1 MGYYIDL
8 KTLSFDHFKKWLEQ
22 IEYFIPSRKMLAED
36 INKRFDLLQSHG
48 VNSLFELNEKL
59 KTKKKLAEF
68 VKISKLPEDYLTH
81 LGREIKSFHPPA
93 RKIKDFQYLDEKI
106 IQALQEKGIVNTLK
120 LYNKV
125 VTKKERAELK
135 KELKLSDAEA
145 LLLAKLAD
153 LSRLRY
159 VSPLFATLL
168 VNSSGDTVEKVQKAD
183 PKKLYQELIDL
194 NADNKFYKGNIGA
207 KDMEFLVRVSAFVP
221 LEVEY

>member
-1 MGYYIDL
+1 MAYYIDL
-8 KTLSFDHFKKWLEQ
+8 KTLSFDDFKKWLEQ
-22 IEYFIPSRKMLAED
+22 IEYFIPSRKVLAED

-48 VNSLFELNEKL
+48 VSDLFELNEKL

-93 RKIKDFQYLDEKI
+93 RKIKDFQYLDDKI
-106 IQALQEKGIVNTLK
+106 IEALQEKGIVNTLK
-120 LYNKV
+120 LYDRV
-125 VTKKERAELK
+125 ATKKERNKLK
-135 KELKLSDAEA
+135 KELNLTNAEV

>member
-1 MGYYIDL
+1 MSYYIDL
-8 KTLSFDHFKKWLEQ
+8 KTLKIDDFKKWLEQ

-36 INKRFDLLQSHG
+36 INKRFDLLKSQGAS
-48 VNSLFELNEKL
+48 NLFELNEKL
-59 KTKKKLAEF
+59 KTKKNLAEF
-68 VKISKLPEDYLTH
+68 AKISKLPEDYLTH

-93 RKIKDFQYLDEKI
+93 RKIKDFEYLDKKI

-120 LYNKV
+120 LYDRV
-125 VTKKERAELK
+125 ATKKERNKLK
-135 KELKLSDAEA
+135 KELNLTSAEV

-194 NADNKFYKGNIGA
+194 NAGNKFYKGNIGA